1 MGQGRSDGQA
11 MTLAAT
17 SRQAAVGRSDRRA
30 YRSRAYK
37 KTRDEIA
44 TVATSSRAAGVL
56 SGIRPQSVCLNPT
69 LRHLAPPCFL
79 ATDPPN
85 PMIRFPSS
93 RNISL
98 LEILGRV
105 SRAQKHE
112 FQARCRGHRI
122 WSKDVA

>member
-11 MTLAAT
+11 MNLAAT
-17 SRQAAVGRSDRRA
+17 PRQSAVGRSDRRA

-44 TVATSSRAAGVL
+44 TAATSSRAAGVL

-85 PMIRFPSS
+85 LMIRFPTS
-93 RNISL
+93 RNIAP
-98 LEILGRV
+98 GW
-105 SRAQKHE
+105 A
-112 FQARCRGHRI
+112 G
-122 WSKDVA
+122 